1 MKGLILKDL
10 YCTRF
15 QLILALLL
23 ALPLNLLM
31 IFAGGGMLV
40 ELAGTT
46 MEIVAYVPYAMINFM
61 TITCF
66 GSLMLNTLKDD
77 VSTGWSIIQMTMPIC
92 RSKIVTSKM
101 LSSVVFIMILVLFCY
116 IQNVFATIMFG
127 GSAEILLVMPI
138 AFGMVEAIALFISF
152 PLALRLGTKLAEAL
166 NLLFIITEMI
176 GLTIALFIIGDT
188 GASVTALRLMFYV
201 ALPLITLLA
210 AVISHK
216 AAQKALLINIERE

>member
-15 QLILALLL
+15 QLILAMLF

-31 IFAGGGMLV
+31 ILAGGGMLI

-77 VSTGWSIIQMTMPIC
+77 VSTGWSIIQMTMPIS
-92 RSKIVTSKM
+92 RSKIVTSKLM
-101 LSSVVFIMILVLFCY
+101 GSVVFVMILVLCSY
-116 IQNVFATIMFG
+116 VQNVFAVVMFG

-138 AFGMVEAIALFISF
+138 AFGMIEVIALFISF
-152 PLALRLGTKLAEAL
+152 PLALRFGTKLAEAL
-166 NLLFIITEMI
+166 NLIFIIIVMI
-176 GLTIALFIIGDT
+176 GLTVALFIIGDT
-188 GASVTALRLMFYV
+188 GASITALRLLFYLV
-201 ALPLITLLA
+201 LPLITLLA

-216 AAQKALLINIERE
+216 TAQKALLINIERE